1 MMDNQIIDLAKK
13 WLTESYDLNTQKE
26 VKDLISAGGED
37 LIESFYKDLDF
48 GTGGMR
54 GIMGV
59 GTNRINKYTIGKAT
73 QGLANTLLV
82 MYPGEEIAVAIAYD
96 CRNKSD
102 FLAQTAAEVLSAN
115 GIKVHLFEALRPT
128 PELSFAVRELNCKS
142 GIVITASHNPKEYNG
157 YKVYGDDGCQIVSP
171 FDVELIK
178 KVRSLVIN
186 EVNFKAK
193 KELILPLGEEMDT
206 EYIKR
211 LKTLSLSPKAITE
224 QNDLPIVFTGIHGT
238 GSVMVP
244 KALKEFGFTNVY
256 TVASQDVIDG
266 NFPTVKS
273 PNPEEPAA
281 LELAIALAKEK
292 GAELVMG
299 TDPDADRVGVAIPN
313 KSGEFVLLNGNQ
325 TGSLL
330 VNYLL
335 IRWKELG
342 KITGKEFIAKTIV
355 TTNLMDVMAVANGVK
370 VYNTLTGF
378 KHIGAIIRG
387 LEGKEQFIGGGE
399 ESYGYLAGDFVRDKD
414 AVMSCAL
421 IAEMVAWAKSNGKN
435 LFDLM
440 QEMYMEHG
448 FYLEDL
454 ISITKKGRHGAA
466 EIAAMLEGL
475 RSNTPKTIVGEEVVE
490 FIDYLDTNKTGLPES
505 NVLQFITAKGTKLT
519 ARPSGTEPKIKFY
532 FSVNEKLNSKEDYA
546 FVKSKLAEKITA
558 IQKDL
563 GLN

>member
-1 MMDNQIIDLAKK
+1 MMDNKIIDLAKE
-13 WLTESYDLNTQKE
+13 WLTEAYDLDTQKE
-26 VKDLISAGGED
+26 VSTLIYNGGED

-59 GTNRINKYTIGKAT
+59 GPNRINKYTIGKAT
-73 QGLANTLLV
+73 QGLANTLIE
-82 MYPGEEIAVAIAYD
+82 MYPGEEISVAIAYD

-102 FLAQTAAEVLSAN
+102 FFAKTAAEVLSAN
-115 GIKVHLFEALRPT
+115 KIKVHLFEALRPT

-171 FDVELIK
+171 FDVELIS
-178 KVRSLVIN
+178 KVRSLSIN
-186 EVNFKAK
+186 EVNFKSNPD
-193 KELILPLGEEMDT
+193 LIFTLGEEMDNN
-206 EYIKR
+206 YINR
-211 LKTLSLSPKAITE
+211 LKTLSLSPDAIKE
-224 QNDLPIVFTGIHGT
+224 QSDLPIVFTGIHGT

-244 KALKEFGFTNVY
+244 KALKVFGFTNVH

-299 TDPDADRVGVAIPN
+299 TDPDADRVGIAIPN

-378 KHIGAIIRG
+378 KHIGAIIRD

-421 IAEMVAWAKSNGKN
+421 IAEMVAWAKTNGKN

-440 QEMYMEHG
+440 QDMYMEHG

-466 EIAAMLEGL
+466 EIAAMLEDL

-490 FIDYLDTNKTGLPES
+490 FIDYLDTEKTGLPES

-532 FSVNEKLNSKEDYA
+532 FSVNKKLTSIEEYDL
-546 FVKSKLAEKITA
+546 VKTKLAEKITA

-563 GLN
+563 ALN

>member
-1 MMDNQIIDLAKK
+1 MEKKIIQQAQS
-13 WLTESYDLNTQKE
+13 WLTDAYDTQTKNTVQE
-26 VKDLISAGGED
+26 LLSQNGEE
-37 LIESFYKDLDF
+37 LVEAFYKDLDF

-59 GTNRINKYTIGKAT
+59 GTNRVNKYTIGKAT
-73 QGLANTLLV
+73 QGLANALLEI
-82 MYPGEEIAVAIAYD
+82 YKNEEVAVAIAYD
-96 CRNKSD
+96 CRNNSE
-102 FLAQTAAEVLSAN
+102 FLARTAAEVLSAN
-115 GIKVHLFEALRPT
+115 GIKVYLFTSLRPT
-128 PELSFAVRELNCKS
+128 PELSFAVRELACKS

-157 YKVYGDDGCQIVSP
+157 YKVYGDDGCQILSP
-171 FDVELIK
+171 FDNELIS
-178 KVRSLVIN
+178 KVRVLSIE

-193 KELILPLGEEMDT
+193 EHLIIPLGEEMDNI
-206 EYIKR
+206 YIER
-211 LKTLSLSPKAITE
+211 LKSLSLSPYAIKE

-238 GSVMVP
+238 GAVLVP
-244 KALKEFGFTNVY
+244 KALKAFGFINVH

-266 NFPTVKS
+266 NFPTVHS

-281 LELAIALAKEK
+281 LELAIELAKEK
-292 GAELVMG
+292 GAQLVMG
-299 TDPDADRVGVAIPN
+299 TDPDADRVGIAIPD

-335 IRWKELG
+335 TRWKELG
-342 KITGKEFIAKTIV
+342 KITGKEFVAKTVV
-355 TTNLMDVMAVANGVK
+355 TTNLLDVMATANGVK

-378 KHIGAIIRG
+378 KHIGAKIKA

-414 AVMSCAL
+414 AVISCAL
-421 IAEMVAWAKSNGKN
+421 IAEMVAWAKNKGKN

-454 ISITKKGRHGAA
+454 ISITKQGRHGAA
-466 EIAAMLEGL
+466 EIATMMEDL
-475 RSNTPKTIVGEEVVE
+475 RKNTPTSIIGEEVVE
-490 FIDYLDTNKTGLPES
+490 FIDYLESHKTGLPKS
-505 NVLQFITAKGTKLT
+505 NVLQFITNKGTKLT

-532 FSVNEKLNSKEDYA
+532 FSVQEKLSSADEYDA
-546 FVKSKLAEKITA
+546 VKLSLQAKIAKIQAE
-558 IQKDL
+558 
-563 GLN
+563 LNLN

>member
-1 MMDNQIIDLAKK
+1 MMDNKIIDLAKE
-13 WLTESYDLNTQKE
+13 WLTEAYDLDTQKE
-26 VKDLISAGGED
+26 VSTLISNGGED

-73 QGLANTLLV
+73 QGLANTLIE
-82 MYPGEEIAVAIAYD
+82 MYPGEEISVAIAYD

-102 FLAQTAAEVLSAN
+102 FFAKTAAEVLSAN
-115 GIKVHLFEALRPT
+115 NIKVHLFEALRPT

-171 FDVELIK
+171 FDVELIS
-178 KVRSLVIN
+178 KVRSLSIN
-186 EVNFKAK
+186 EVNFKSNPN
-193 KELILPLGEEMDT
+193 LIFTLGEEMDNN
-206 EYIKR
+206 YINR
-211 LKTLSLSPKAITE
+211 LKTLSLSPDAIKE
-224 QNDLPIVFTGIHGT
+224 QSDLPIVFTGIHGT

-244 KALKEFGFTNVY
+244 KALKVFGFTNVH
-256 TVASQDVIDG
+256 TVASQHVIDG

-299 TDPDADRVGVAIPN
+299 TDPDADRVGIAIPN

-330 VNYLL
+330 VSYLL

-355 TTNLMDVMAVANGVK
+355 TTNLMDVMAVASGVK

-378 KHIGAIIRG
+378 KHIGAIIRD

-421 IAEMVAWAKSNGKN
+421 IAEMVAWAKTNGKN

-440 QEMYMEHG
+440 QDMYMEHG

-466 EIAAMLEGL
+466 EIAAMLEDL

-490 FIDYLDTNKTGLPES
+490 FIDYLDTEKTGLPES

-532 FSVNEKLNSKEDYA
+532 FSVNEKLNSKADYVL
-546 FVKSKLAEKITA
+546 VKSKLAEKITA

-563 GLN
+563 DLN

>member
-1 MMDNQIIDLAKK
+1 MDHKIIDIAKE
-13 WLTESYDLNTQKE
+13 WLSESYDIITQNE
-26 VKDLISAGGED
+26 VQSLISKGGEE

-59 GTNRINKYTIGKAT
+59 GPNRINKYTIGKAT
-73 QGLANTLLV
+73 QGLANTLIE
-82 MYPGEEIAVAIAYD
+82 MYPGEKIAVAIAYD

-115 GIKVHLFEALRPT
+115 GITVHLFEALRPT
-128 PELSFAVRELNCKS
+128 PELSFAVRELHCKS

-157 YKVYGDDGCQIVSP
+157 YKVYGNDGCQIVSP
-171 FDVELIK
+171 FDVQLIN
-178 KVRSLVIN
+178 KVRSLSIN
-186 EVNFKAK
+186 EVNFKANK
-193 KELILPLGEEMDT
+193 ALILPLGEEMD
-206 EYIKR
+206 ELYLNR
-211 LKTLSLSPKAITE
+211 LKTLSLSPKSIIE
-224 QNDLPIVFTGIHGT
+224 HNDLPIVFTGIHGT

-244 KALKEFGFTNVY
+244 KALKAFGFNNVH
-256 TVASQDVIDG
+256 TVASQDIIDG

-281 LELAIALAKEK
+281 LALAIALAKEK

-299 TDPDADRVGVAIPN
+299 TDPDADRVGIAIPN
-313 KSGEFVLLNGNQ
+313 ESGEFVLLNGNQ

-355 TTNLMDVMAVANGVK
+355 TTDLMDVIAVANGVK

-378 KHIGAIIRG
+378 KHIGAIIRA
-387 LEGKEQFIGGGE
+387 LEGKEKFIGGGE

-421 IAEMVAWAKSNGKN
+421 IAEMVAWAKSKGKN

-440 QEMYMEHG
+440 QEMYIEHG

-466 EIAAMLEGL
+466 EIATMLEDL
-475 RSNTPKTIVGEEVVE
+475 RANSPKTIVGEEVVS
-490 FIDYLDTNKTGLPES
+490 FIDYLDTEKTGLPKS
-505 NVLQFITAKGTKLT
+505 NVLQFITNKGTKLT

-532 FSVNEKLNSKEDYA
+532 FSVNEKLNSKKDYELI
-546 FVKSKLAEKITA
+546 KNKLNKKIEN
-558 IQKDL
+558 IQTDL
-563 GLN
+563 HLN